1 MSKWT
6 QNMTKSVLDPAK
18 VAINKDK
25 KGGAAAAPAPAAT
38 VMPDADDEAVAAA
51 KRRKMAEMQN
61 RGGRA
66 STVLGGEDRLGG

>member
-25 KGGAAAAPAPAAT
+25 KSGAAAPAPAAT
-38 VMPDADDEAVAAA
+38 VMPDPDDEAVAAA